1 MENFYHFLTFF
12 AINRD
17 WHGVS
22 ISSIK
27 LKLEGNM
34 LKCRNLDSMK
44 DASLTEKL
52 LSVVLGIMISLLT
65 IVVLGIVGL

>member
-12 AINRD
+12 EINRD

-22 ISSIK
+22 IFSIK

>member
-1 MENFYHFLTFF
+1 
-12 AINRD
+12 
-17 WHGVS
+17 
-22 ISSIK
+22 
-27 LKLEGNM
+27 M

-52 LSVVLGIMISLLT
+52 LSVILGIMISLLT

>member
-1 MENFYHFLTFF
+1 
-12 AINRD
+12 
-17 WHGVS
+17 
-22 ISSIK
+22 
-27 LKLEGNM
+27 
-34 LKCRNLDSMK
+34 MK